1 MSEEEFW
8 HHYDLLTIPLLKRH
22 KNNLSVVKFLKF
34 SKGEVHHIS
43 LKEFEEAYDI
53 IIEYDIENIKK
64 EYSSSDS
71 KFVDKRIS
79 DYREFINI
87 LKVILKQS
95 IEPHTSLHRL

>member
-1 MSEEEFW
+1 MIIIKNLSTNTE
-8 HHYDLLTIPLLKRH
+8 LQKSAH

-53 IIEYDIENIKK
+53 IIEYDIENIKE
-64 EYSSSDS
+64 EYRNLGTE
-71 KFVDKRIS
+71 FIEKRIS

-87 LKVILKQS
+87 LKAILKQN
-95 IEPHTSLHRL
+95 IEQQTSQHRL